1 MNEELRL
8 GELIYQEFIKNPKN
22 KFMDNAKLICQDEN
36 KARRSYW
43 AYVFLIKCG
52 LKQYLEEYLME
63 HILSGYQTYKL
74 LNYVILF
81 KSEVLNEFD
90 IQENFKTYFIDLF
103 LKTYTLPERDLR
115 FYIKDEMIRK
125 TTIFKS
131 LKEENDKL
139 HRLLKTSVSET
150 SEYKEKVDN
159 LSSELARVNNEL
171 FKMMS
176 NKEEI
181 RVIKNTL
188 LNYQGFLIV
197 MTLGMIVLMILNFK

>member
-1 MNEELRL
+1 
-8 GELIYQEFIKNPKN
+8 
-22 KFMDNAKLICQDEN
+22 MDNAKTICQDEN

-43 AYVFLIKCG
+43 AYIFLIKCG
-52 LKQYLEEYLME
+52 LKQYLEEHLME

-74 LNYVILF
+74 LNYVVLF

-103 LKTYTLPERDLR
+103 IKTYTLPERDLR

>member
-22 KFMDNAKLICQDEN
+22 KFMDNAKEICKDEN

-43 AYVFLIKCG
+43 AYIFLIKCG
-52 LKQYLEEYLME
+52 LKQYLEEHLME

-74 LNYVILF
+74 LNYVVLF

-115 FYIKDEMIRK
+115 FFIKDEMIRK

-139 HRLLKTSVSET
+139 HSLLKTSVSET
-150 SEYKEKVDN
+150 SEYKEKVYN

-176 NKEEI
+176 HKEEI

>member
-1 MNEELRL
+1 
-8 GELIYQEFIKNPKN
+8 
-22 KFMDNAKLICQDEN
+22 
-36 KARRSYW
+36 
-43 AYVFLIKCG
+43 
-52 LKQYLEEYLME
+52 
-63 HILSGYQTYKL
+63 
-74 LNYVILF
+74 
-81 KSEVLNEFD
+81 
-90 IQENFKTYFIDLF
+90 
-103 LKTYTLPERDLR
+103 
-115 FYIKDEMIRK
+115 MIRK

-176 NKEEI
+176 HKEEI